1 MLKTDKV
8 MKKTLLTLAMMA
20 VALTSA
26 QAQVAINATNF
37 PDNNF
42 RAQVKEHFDNIEE
55 DDIISAEEM
64 EANGGHLTFDRV
76 SNLKGI
82 ELLTS
87 ITELYITNY
96 PGEPCLRTFDYA
108 LPNLSTLDIQDQVG
122 ELTTVDASKC
132 TNLETFLAGEN
143 PANLS
148 TLKLPSGIKSIALNN
163 APLIKTFDPKQ
174 FSDLRSVA
182 FTGTTG
188 ITDLDFSDHKSIQT
202 IGVDGIH
209 DYYQLNSLIMANC
222 PLLTNIHIRYNTI
235 KSLTFKSLPEVLS
248 ILVDDSDITSMLVD
262 DLAQLGSIEALNNV
276 LGTLTLNNLPAIGGL
291 SCNYNKLQTLIIDKC
306 PGMNGIEAE
315 HNRLMWLD
323 LKDVKDNGAGMN
335 TLKIDDQQPTVQAV
349 KLSPTET
356 GLLVHERFDVS
367 RVLNLRAKGLSQ
379 TPRETTVDGTRYFVF
394 YDNGPDTPNLVGSDC
409 GYVYE
414 TQWPYAW
421 TEGNSKDN
429 NLPVT
434 MKVTSWTKHQAF
446 LKLSTTRVTGKFN
459 DPAPEAPTVTRSQD
473 YDGKVTF
480 SSSNENVV
488 KVDANTGVLTVVG
501 AGTAIISV
509 SGAETD
515 YRLAPATQ
523 TYTVV
528 IEKDE
533 PELSF
538 AEPATITIKQGEALT
553 EPKLTNPHSV
563 TPVTYASSNQDV
575 ATVDAQTGKVTVV
588 KPGTTEISANFAGNT
603 NYKTDKASY
612 QLTVKPQKGDANADG
627 TVDVSDVVAVV
638 NHILDRTS
646 ANFDTEAA
654 DANNDGTIDVSDVVA
669 IVNIILR
676 K

>member
-1 MLKTDKV
+1 
-8 MKKTLLTLAMMA
+8 MKKELLTLAMLA
-20 VALTSA
+20 LALTGA

-64 EANGGHLTFDRV
+64 EANGGRYNFDRV

-87 ITELYITNY
+87 ITELQIINY
-96 PGEPCLRTFDYA
+96 PDEPGITTFDYA
-108 LPNLSTLDIQDQVG
+108 LPNLRWLEFQDQVG
-122 ELTTVDASKC
+122 TLTTVDASKC
-132 TNLETFLAGEN
+132 TNLEYFGVIDN
-143 PANLS
+143 PTGLS
-148 TLKLPSGIKSIALNN
+148 TLNLPSNLQDLYLVA

-174 FSDLRSVA
+174 FPNLRTLSLLYN
-182 FTGTTG
+182 TG
-188 ITDLDFSDHKSIQT
+188 ITDLDFSGHKSIEK
-202 IGVDGIH
+202 ISIVGGEDNH
-209 DYYQLNSLIMANC
+209 YQLNSLNMTSC

-248 ILVDDSDITSMLVD
+248 ILVDDCDITSMLVD

-409 GYVYE
+409 GYKYE

-421 TEGNSKDN
+421 IEGNTKDN

-434 MKVTSWTKHQAF
+434 LKVTSWTKHQAF
-446 LKLSTTRVTGKFN
+446 LKLSTTRVNGKFN
-459 DPAPEAPTVTRSQD
+459 DPAPTAPTVTRSQD
-473 YDGKVTF
+473 YDGKITF

-488 KVDANTGVLTVVG
+488 KVDPNTGVLTVIG
-501 AGTAIISV
+501 AGTATISV
-509 SGAETD
+509 AGAETD
-515 YRLAPATQ
+515 YRLAPATL
-523 TYTVV
+523 TYTVI

-533 PELSF
+533 PELSLSGA
-538 AEPATITIKQGEALT
+538 AEITITQGEAFT
-553 EPKLTNPHSV
+553 EPTLINLHSV
-563 TPVTYASSNQDV
+563 TPVTYASSKQGV
-575 ATVDAQTGKVTVV
+575 ATVDVQTGKVTVV
-588 KPGTTEISANFAGNT
+588 KPGTTEISVNFAGNS
-603 NYKTDKASY
+603 NYKADKVSY
-612 QLTVKPQKGDANADG
+612 KLTVKPRRGDANADG
-627 TVDVSDVVAVV
+627 LIDVADVVGIVNKILEAPGEDFDASAADVNGDGIVDVADVVA
-638 NHILDRTS
+638 T
-646 ANFDTEAA
+646 
-654 DANNDGTIDVSDVVA
+654 
-669 IVNIILR
+669 VNIILTQ
-676 K
+676 

>member
-1 MLKTDKV
+1 MLA
-8 MKKTLLTLAMMA
+8 L
-20 VALTSA
+20 ALTGA

-64 EANGGHLTFDRV
+64 EANGGHYNFERV

-87 ITELYITNY
+87 ITELQIINY
-96 PGEPCLRTFDYA
+96 PDEPGITTFDYA
-108 LPNLSTLDIQDQVG
+108 LPNLRWLEFQDQVG
-122 ELTTVDASKC
+122 TLTTVDASKC
-132 TNLETFLAGEN
+132 TNLEYFGVIDN
-143 PANLS
+143 PAGLS
-148 TLKLPSGIKSIALNN
+148 TLRLPSNLQDLYLVA

-174 FSDLRSVA
+174 FPNLKTLSLLYN
-182 FTGTTG
+182 TG
-188 ITDLDFSDHKSIQT
+188 ITDLDFSGHKSIEN
-202 IGVDGIH
+202 ISIVGGEDNH
-209 DYYQLNSLIMANC
+209 YQLNSLNMTSC

-262 DLAQLGSIEALNNV
+262 DLAQLGSIEALSNV

-291 SCNYNKLQTLIIDKC
+291 NCNYNKLQTLIIDKC

-409 GYVYE
+409 GYKYE

-421 TEGNSKDN
+421 MEGNTKDN

-434 MKVTSWTKHQAF
+434 LRVTSWTKHQAF
-446 LKLSTTRVTGKFN
+446 LKLSTTRVNGKFN
-459 DPAPEAPTVTRSQD
+459 DPAPTAPTVTRSQD
-473 YDGKVTF
+473 YDGKITF

-488 KVDANTGVLTVVG
+488 KVDPNTGVLTVIG
-501 AGTAIISV
+501 AGTATISV
-509 SGAETD
+509 AGAETD
-515 YRLAPATQ
+515 YRLAPATL
-523 TYTVV
+523 TYTVI

-533 PELSF
+533 PELSLSGA
-538 AEPATITIKQGEALT
+538 AEITITQGEAFT
-553 EPKLTNPHSV
+553 EPTLTNLHSV
-563 TPVTYASSNQDV
+563 TPVTYASSKQGV
-575 ATVDAQTGKVTVV
+575 ATVDVQTGKVTVV
-588 KPGTTEISANFAGNT
+588 KPGTTEISVNFAGNS
-603 NYKTDKASY
+603 NYKADKVSY
-612 QLTVKPQKGDANADG
+612 KLTVKPRKGDANADG
-627 TVDVSDVVAVV
+627 LIDVADVVGIVNKILEAPGEDFDASAADVNGDGIVDVADIVA
-638 NHILDRTS
+638 T
-646 ANFDTEAA
+646 
-654 DANNDGTIDVSDVVA
+654 
-669 IVNIILR
+669 VNIILTQ
-676 K
+676 